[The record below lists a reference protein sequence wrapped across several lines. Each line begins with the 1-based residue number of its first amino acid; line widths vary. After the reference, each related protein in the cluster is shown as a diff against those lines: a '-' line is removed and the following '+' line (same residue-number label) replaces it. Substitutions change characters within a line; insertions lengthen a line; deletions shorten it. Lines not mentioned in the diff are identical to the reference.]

1 MPDYSSVPDDVHDL
15 MNIVSVGQKYRG
27 DLVTK
32 IEFEKPVK
40 LDNGKAK
47 MKKLFTLASNIIV
60 VETTIRDYEEIMAEY
75 NEMPMKEI
83 KFPKVNDV
91 DFDQK
96 SRPKSKRN
104 NQAIREEDDEDLL
117 ASPKS
122 TMNLTRKDKNLYD
135 YNVSKKDPRNSTQNI
150 ISPFRKSPV
159 NEDLI
164 PDGESIPDDNTD
176 NDDDD
181 ENITIH
187 NIPSPSN
194 VKSIKSLVSG
204 TTNPDVK
211 RERIRQFPKS
221 AWVFP
226 TEESLPSKG
235 ERNNLQGIWNK
246 PPKDG
251 NTTEP
256 VELMIHDHK
265 PRKRER
271 VVNGVY
277 GYKDGTIP
285 DADGVV
291 DPSNVV
297 FYPPGQ
303 DPSPNDSF
311 EKIGYWSSPESTS
324 ETTLS
329 WRFDENADMIYVKKH
344 TVSFM
349 GTMITFTSEEI
360 KR

>member
-1 MPDYSSVPDDVHDL
+1 MPEHSSVPDDVHDL
-15 MNIVSVGQKYRG
+15 MNVVSVGQKYRG

-60 VETTIRDYEEIMAEY
+60 IETTIRDYEEIMAEY

-83 KFPKVNDV
+83 KFPKVDDI

-104 NQAIREEDDEDLL
+104 NQAIKEEDEDDSNHKEKDDEDLL
-117 ASPKS
+117 VSPKS
-122 TMNLTRKDKNLYD
+122 IKNLTRKDKNLYD
-135 YNVSKKDPRNSTQNI
+135 RYN
-150 ISPFRKSPV
+150 SPV

-164 PDGESIPDDNTD
+164 PDGDSIPDDNTY
-176 NDDDD
+176 DDDD
-181 ENITIH
+181 DNENITIC
-187 NIPSPSN
+187 NSPSPSN

-246 PPKDG
+246 PPMDG

-271 VVNGVY
+271 VVHGVY
-277 GYKDGTIP
+277 GYKDGAIP

-311 EKIGYWSSPESTS
+311 EQIGYWSSPESTS

-349 GTMITFTSEEI
+349 GTVITFTSEEI